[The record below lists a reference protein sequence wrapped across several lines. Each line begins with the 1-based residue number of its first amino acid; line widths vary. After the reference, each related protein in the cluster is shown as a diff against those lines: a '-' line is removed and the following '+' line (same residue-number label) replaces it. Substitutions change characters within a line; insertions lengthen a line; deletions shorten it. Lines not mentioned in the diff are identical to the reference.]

1 MQLIL
6 IQAAF
11 RSIELLILPC
21 RMLMSL
27 NFYLKLLKNLIG
39 GFILGI
45 NHPFMTLRFR
55 PSSLIDRHGA
65 RGADAKA
72 CNCKRD
78 GCGFDSRYDSEKFII

>member
-1 MQLIL
+1 
-6 IQAAF
+6 
-11 RSIELLILPC
+11 
-21 RMLMSL
+21 MLMWSL
-27 NFYLKLLKNLIG
+27 NFYLKLLKYLIG